1 MLNKV
6 MLIGR
11 LGRDPELRYTQNG
24 TPVTSLN
31 VATDESYTD
40 RDGNRQERTEW
51 HRVAVFQKQA
61 ELCSNYL
68 SKGSLVY
75 VEGSLQTRK
84 WQDQQGMDRYTTE
97 IRAQRVQFLD
107 RRSNDGGQRGGDDY
121 QQGRGGW
128 NGGGHG
134 QSYQQQGGYNQQ
146 APSQSYGQDG
156 YQGGGYGGQA
166 PQQNRYREEAPA
178 NQGMEANRDKDLGRP
193 TPSESSL
200 DEVPF

>member
-107 RRSNDGGQRGGDDY
+107 RKGNVDGMQRGGDDY

-128 NGGGHG
+128 NGNQG
-134 QSYQQQGGYNQQ
+134 QSYQQ
-146 APSQSYGQDG
+146 SQPYGQDG
-156 YQGGGYGGQA
+156 YQQAGYGASQA
-166 PQQNRYREEAPA
+166 PQQNRFRDEAPM
-178 NQGMEANRDKDLGRP
+178 NQNMEANRDKDLGSP

>member
-61 ELCSNYL
+61 WTGIPQRFVPSVCSFSTARVMSMGCSVAETITSRGVEAGMAITASPTSSRLL
-68 SKGSLVY
+68 SRMPRKVTSRQVTAPLRLPSRIGS
-75 VEGSLQTRK
+75 
-84 WQDQQGMDRYTTE
+84 GMMPR
-97 IRAQRVQFLD
+97 
-107 RRSNDGGQRGGDDY
+107 
-121 QQGRGGW
+121 
-128 NGGGHG
+128 
-134 QSYQQQGGYNQQ
+134 
-146 APSQSYGQDG
+146 
-156 YQGGGYGGQA
+156 
-166 PQQNRYREEAPA
+166 
-178 NQGMEANRDKDLGRP
+178 
-193 TPSESSL
+193 
-200 DEVPF
+200 